1 MGWIL
6 HFRSTKFGLR
16 RDQNF
21 NLIKLNYTRMPLMKA
36 PKDPRATRPGMGGD
50 PWRLVS
56 KWNLI
61 EDYPNVGFAAFTDDK
76 AREDTFGY
84 LRMFQEYYHRGNL
97 QDYSSIKEHKV

>member
-1 MGWIL
+1 
-6 HFRSTKFGLR
+6 
-16 RDQNF
+16 
-21 NLIKLNYTRMPLMKA
+21 MPLMKI

-61 EDYPNVGFAAFTDDK
+61 EDYPDVGFAAFMDDK

-84 LRMFQEYYHRGNL
+84 LHMFQEYYHRGDL
-97 QDYSSIKEHKV
+97 QDYSSIKEHKVEYWINQVDRCELDLVN